1 MANNKNINERSML
14 RVGQTLQM
22 GKYRVDELLASG
34 GFGNTYVVTNTRF
47 EERWAMKE
55 FFMKGV
61 NERGDD
67 QRSVSVSNRDNRPQF
82 DAQREKFRK
91 EARRLRRL
99 SHPNIVHVE
108 DLFDENGTTYYVM
121 DYIGGGSLSEQLKK
135 NGAFT
140 EQQVLFLLP
149 PLLDA
154 LEYVHNQQ
162 MWHLDLKPGNIL
174 IGSEGQP
181 VLIDFGASKQMGLTG
196 NNSTSTGMTYTPGY
210 APSEQIDRNFD
221 RIGPWTDLY
230 ALGATIYNLLTRKTP
245 PTVSE
250 IQEGEEEAFEFP
262 KDMSAK
268 MRRLIVWL
276 MIPNRR
282 RRPQAVD
289 EVRQFLNSDQEFSEE
304 EDYTEEDTVIG
315 EKNAPTPAIYEEPA
329 PSIQEEPAPVFQK
342 EAHQDI
348 AYEPDEE
355 QRYPYQKSPKQSNKS
370 LWIIIGVLSAAIIV
384 VCIFLFSSGKKDNK
398 FSPSKDK
405 ITAEAAKVAEQTAT
419 ATTVT
424 DKSFTSSL
432 GDYSYT
438 GPVDGNG
445 QPDGIGEAKFKNGK
459 SYQGPFAHGK
469 FHGKDA
475 TFRYANGDVF
485 TGEFRDNLFY
495 RGRYTVSEDGSY
507 FEGSF
512 SNGQP
517 DKGTW
522 YDKNNNKLE

>member
-22 GKYRVDELLASG
+22 GKYHIDGLLSSG
-34 GFGNTYVVTNTRF
+34 GFGNTYVVTNTQF
-47 EERWAMKE
+47 NERWAMKE

-67 QRSVSVSNRDNRPQF
+67 QLSVSVSNRDNRPQF

-121 DYIGGGSLSEQLKK
+121 DYIGGGSLSEQMKK
-135 NGAFT
+135 YGPFT
-140 EQQVLFLLP
+140 EQQVLQLLP

-174 IGSEGQP
+174 LGSEGQP
-181 VLIDFGASKQMGLTG
+181 VLIDFGASKQMGITG

-245 PTVSE
+245 PSVSE

-262 KDMSAK
+262 KDMSAR
-268 MRRLIVWL
+268 MRQLIVWL
-276 MIPNRR
+276 MKPNRR
-282 RRPQAVD
+282 RRPQEVD
-289 EVRQFLNSDQEFSEE
+289 EVRQFLFSGKSII
-304 EDYTEEDTVIG
+304 DHDDDDEEDTVLG
-315 EKNAPTPAIYEEPA
+315 EEKNNEATQHTKPHTERYPEPRMEDEPVIIKAPA
-329 PSIQEEPAPVFQK
+329 PN
-342 EAHQDI
+342 
-348 AYEPDEE
+348 
-355 QRYPYQKSPKQSNKS
+355 PKKTG
-370 LWIIIGVLSAAIIV
+370 LWVALGLLGAACVAGLIL
-384 VCIFLFSSGKKDNK
+384 LFSSGDKKGTADYSN
-398 FSPSKDK
+398 DK
-405 ITAEAAKVAEQTAT
+405 IAAEAAKVAEQTT
-419 ATTVT
+419 ATSSVT
-424 DKSFTSSL
+424 DKSFSSSL

-438 GPVDGNG
+438 GPVDGDG
-445 QPDGIGEAKFKNGK
+445 QPDGIGTAKFKNGK

-495 RGRYTVSEDGSY
+495 RGRYSVKEDGSY

-512 SNGQP
+512 SDGQP